1 MADQNDKVEFK
12 DFFRFTTKDGKMKS
26 GTVVYSFTWA
36 ALYIVIYF
44 AVFYFTMGILER
56 FTAPMSIF
64 LSDLIGAVV
73 PAVIGTL
80 ICWIPIHLIS
90 NKKPAFLGFVW
101 DAVFTLL
108 FFIAMALML
117 RKDHDAFLIFLRLF
131 MALVPLPLLFGGG
144 LAWFE
149 LKKSEMIEGTSEDYD

>member
-1 MADQNDKVEFK
+1 MDDQNEKITFK
-12 DFFRFTTKDGKMKS
+12 DFFRFTTKDGRMKS
-26 GTVVYSFTWA
+26 STVVYSFSWA

-56 FTAPMSIF
+56 GTASMSIF

-80 ICWIPIHLIS
+80 ICWIPIHFLS

-101 DAVFTLL
+101 DAAFALT
-108 FFIAMALML
+108 FFIVMALML
-117 RKDHDAFLIFLRLF
+117 REDHDAFMIFLRLF
-131 MALVPLPLLFGGG
+131 MALVPLPLLLGGG
-144 LAWFE
+144 MAWLE
-149 LKKSEMIEGTSEDYD
+149 WKKSETSEKTSEVYD

>member
-1 MADQNDKVEFK
+1 MADQNDKIEFK

-36 ALYIVIYF
+36 ALYIIIYF
-44 AVFYFTMGILER
+44 AAFYFTMGTLER
-56 FTAPMSIF
+56 VTASMSIF

-80 ICWIPIHLIS
+80 ICWIPIHLLS

-101 DAVFTLL
+101 DAAFALI
-108 FFIAMALML
+108 FFIAMSLML

-131 MALVPLPLLFGGG
+131 MVLIPLPLLLGGG
-144 LAWFE
+144 LAWIE
-149 LKKSEMIEGTSEDYD
+149 WKKSEMIEETSEDYD